1 MPAGVCVR
9 DGVEVGGWGCWG
21 VPAGRLQPARA
32 RGERGRGEVVAVAGG
47 RAGHRRGGKEGSDEG
62 VAQAAAAGRGPEVG
76 VGDSARRRLSLKPT
90 GPPLSPGRARRRGAT
105 GLAGQ
110 GSPRGVKA
118 GSLPCSGRRKVKGAE
133 LGRGGLLPGRERL
146 LPGRER
152 GFGGRRGRGGG
163 GHGAQ
168 RRHPRGPRAR
178 GSRGR
183 ACGRGRLERPAP
195 AAQPLSVPGGGR
207 PPPAV
212 GFETP
217 GGIKSL
223 CLGKTRRSRG
233 SVLWGE
239 TRAAGPHGPA
249 PERCAAE
256 ARAPKP
262 SLVSHSRGSPYWP

>member
-1 MPAGVCVR
+1 M
-9 DGVEVGGWGCWG
+9 
-21 VPAGRLQPARA
+21 
-32 RGERGRGEVVAVAGG
+32 VAVAGG
-47 RAGHRRGGKEGSDEG
+47 RAGHRRGGKEGSAEG

-76 VGDSARRRLSLKPT
+76 VGDSARRRRSLKPT

-105 GLAGQ
+105 GLAGE

-133 LGRGGLLPGRERL
+133 PGRGGSSRVASAGSEA
-146 LPGRER
+146 
-152 GFGGRRGRGGG
+152 GGAEEEEGTAHSGDTR
-163 GHGAQ
+163 AA
-168 RRHPRGPRAR
+168 PAR
-178 GSRGR
+178 GAPEAG

-217 GGIKSL
+217 GGIKGL

-239 TRAAGPHGPA
+239 TRAPGPHGPT
-249 PERCAAE
+249 PDRCAGE

-262 SLVSHSRGSPYWP
+262 SLVSHSRSSPYWP